1 MEISKIQ
8 RAPQSADKYVLR
20 LPDGM
25 RDKLAELAKKNN
37 RSMNAEIVLILQQA
51 IDGTSIQAEM
61 SSDSGGKELLA
72 TILQRLTERVIPVE
86 VDLWDTEHIAAYLK
100 RSYTTVRDKII
111 VRPDFPR
118 PIKLNPSQERSHPL
132 YKAREVIEWAESLQE

>member
-1 MEISKIQ
+1 M
-8 RAPQSADKYVLR
+8 R

-61 SSDSGGKELLA
+61 LSDSGGNELLA